1 MGWFNHQLELFDVR
15 FGAIAGAFLPLVLY
29 TLVQPQS
36 FGCGAV
42 HRADVGD
49 GWKKNTMEVVATM
62 FKMVVTPW

>member
-1 MGWFNHQLELFDVR
+1 MHQLEIDGLLDPPPPKETKKKTTLGTQLDVR

-42 HRADVGD
+42 HRDVDVGD
-49 GWKKNTMEVVATM
+49 G
-62 FKMVVTPW
+62 